1 MIARSEGE
9 LNLFNRMDIAR
20 RAYEA
25 LHGVGSGGDGAKER
39 RAWKDQAKSTPSLK
53 RKRESDDEDSIDP
66 SVQTK

>member
-1 MIARSEGE
+1 MIARTESE

-20 RAYEA
+20 REYEA

-39 RAWKDQAKSTPSLK
+39 RAWKEPTKTTLRPK

-66 SVQTK
+66 STQTK